1 MFNEEKFFLKL
12 PTKEEVIDTIGEI
25 SDEYYTTMQSSFPF
39 ITYNDIWLYY
49 NGFKN
54 LPKGC
59 RCCGFDDTNYHM
71 VDKKMI
77 NTAGL
82 MGCKLKNDL
91 TVSSTFHP
99 FAQVLC
105 CKGESS
111 ASYVAMS
118 LSFTAVLKIIFGASS
133 VVLDSPDFFNVDF
146 SDALVKGIRK
156 CHPESLIEFCFFH

>member
-1 MFNEEKFFLKL
+1 
-12 PTKEEVIDTIGEI
+12 
-25 SDEYYTTMQSSFPF
+25 
-39 ITYNDIWLYY
+39 
-49 NGFKN
+49 
-54 LPKGC
+54 
-59 RCCGFDDTNYHM
+59 
-71 VDKKMI
+71 MI
-77 NTAGL
+77 ITAGL

-91 TVSSTFHP
+91 TLSSTFHP